1 MDRRLA
7 TVLAGAL
14 GIGAVLA
21 VTPLVAG
28 RDRAASTPPPSGP
41 PTANS
46 TPGPSGD
53 GSTSTAPT
61 APTTTAPRTG
71 SGQPVTFAFG
81 GDVHFEGNLRWRLSD
96 PGRALAG
103 VAPLLA
109 SADVAMVNLET
120 AITERGTPQTKAYN
134 FRAPATAFTALR
146 SAGVD
151 VTTMANN
158 HGIDYGPVGLADSLT
173 ARAGAGIPV
182 LGIGADASDAYRPWR
197 TTVRGQRIAV
207 FAATDVLDDWLITAW
222 TATDAQGGLASA
234 KGTSL
239 ARLLDGIRAVRR
251 STDTVVVYLHW
262 GAEGQVCPTPRQ
274 RELADA
280 LVAAGA
286 DIVVGSHAHRVEG
299 AGRLGAALVG
309 YGLGNFVFYNESGE
323 SGRTGVLRVTATGR
337 RIDAWEWVPARISGG
352 IPRALGEPARTQD
365 LAVFGQRRACAG
377 LTP

>member
-21 VTPLVAG
+21 VAPLLAG
-28 RDRAASTPPPSGP
+28 RDRGAEPAPPPSRPATADSADRPSGAGP
-41 PTANS
+41 TRTSPTAS
-46 TPGPSGD
+46 
-53 GSTSTAPT
+53 
-61 APTTTAPRTG
+61 TTTVPRTG

-81 GDVHFEGNLRWRLSD
+81 GDVHFEGNLRWRLAD

-146 SAGVD
+146 SAGID

-158 HGIDYGPVGLADSLT
+158 HGLDYGSVGLADSLA

-182 LGIGADASDAYRPWR
+182 LGIGADATDAYRPWR

-234 KGTSL
+234 KDTSL
-239 ARLLDGIRAVRR
+239 ARLLDGIHAVRR

-286 DIVVGSHAHRVEG
+286 ESVVFFPLYPQYSLA
-299 AGRLGAALVG
+299 
-309 YGLGNFVFYNESGE
+309 
-323 SGRTGVLRVTATGR
+323 ATGSSVVEFER
-337 RIDAWEWVPARISGG
+337 AGHWVHHDRLDAFVDTVRGFIK
-352 IPRALGEPARTQD
+352 
-365 LAVFGQRRACAG
+365 
-377 LTP
+377 